1 MTKPIS
7 RKVHG
12 LLTDYPYVLIV
23 GSAPFWLGF
32 WDQHTPATLCY
43 VLAGLIL
50 VTGLT
55 IRAEWGVIR
64 VIPYKLHL
72 TADVVVGLFA
82 VSSLFLLGLAD
93 HPLPRNALIVFGFI
107 GIMAGTLSQTNE
119 MPSAVDPN
127 LVR

>member
-1 MTKPIS
+1 MTKHIS

-12 LLTDYPYVLIV
+12 LLTDYPYVLLV

-32 WDQHTPATLCY
+32 WNQHTPATLCY
-43 VLAGLIL
+43 VLAALIL

-55 IRAEWGVIR
+55 TRAEWGVIR

-72 TADVVVGLFA
+72 IADVVVGLFA
-82 VSSLFLLGLAD
+82 VFSPFLLGFAD
-93 HPLPRNALIVFGFI
+93 HPMPRNALIVFGLI
-107 GIMAGTLSQTNE
+107 GIMAGTLSQTDE
-119 MPSAVDPN
+119 MPRVTDPN